1 MTGHRLIYPACRC
14 TSCRQPGGLCAAP
27 GFNAWYAAVWLRLPG
42 QERRVLDAHFSP
54 MVLMTMTDCGRKAN
68 RRSAATSAAGVFH
81 LPREVY
87 VRGAERAEQ
96 VAWPEGITG
105 FEIDVVLNETGLTTC
120 RLTAI
125 ISVCTACRSQPVSA
139 GSRSVTPF
147 ATGKRILLR
156 PMRIQDGHTEIYSV
170 DNIFLRAIPAVRRMS
185 PSPAFV
191 TGRDAAPRC
200 AGTLLPHAGK
210 ARPSGLHDTWL
221 ILGGDAFDTDR
232 CWRMKPCP

>member
-1 MTGHRLIYPACRC
+1 
-14 TSCRQPGGLCAAP
+14 
-27 GFNAWYAAVWLRLPG
+27 
-42 QERRVLDAHFSP
+42 
-54 MVLMTMTDCGRKAN
+54 MTDCGRKAS
-68 RRSAATSAAGVFH
+68 RRSAAPVAAGVFH

-87 VRGAERAEQ
+87 VRGAERLEQ

-105 FEIDVVLNETGLTTC
+105 FAIDVVLTRTGLTTC

-125 ISVCTACRSQPVSA
+125 ISVCTACGHQPVSA

-147 ATGKRILLR
+147 ATGKQFLLR

-170 DNIFLRAIPAVRRMS
+170 DTLFLRAIPAVRRMS

-191 TGRDAAPRC
+191 PGRDAAPRC

-210 ARPSGLHDTWL
+210 GGPSGLHDTWL
-221 ILGGDAFDTDR
+221 ILGGDAFDTTG
-232 CWRMKPCP
+232 CWRMKRSL